1 MINNQQSVMQPTFI
15 TLHPNEYSQGLR
27 YYTLNELSNNVC
39 VLNKAE
45 DSNLSVS
52 NTITEINESKVFKK
66 NISCESNCKFD
77 GEKCNSNKNW
87 NNKKFRRRCKNPKNI
102 NCVKKIIFGIQIH
115 VVVKI
120 LNL

>member
-1 MINNQQSVMQPTFI
+1 MQPTLI

-27 YYTLNELSNNVC
+27 YYTLNELSNNLC

-52 NTITEINESKVFKK
+52 NMITEINESKVFKK

-77 GEKCNSNKNW
+77 GENVT
-87 NNKKFRRRCKNPKNI
+87 RI
-102 NCVKKIIFGIQIH
+102 KIGITRNFGEDAKIQ
-115 VVVKI
+115 KI
-120 LNL
+120 SIV